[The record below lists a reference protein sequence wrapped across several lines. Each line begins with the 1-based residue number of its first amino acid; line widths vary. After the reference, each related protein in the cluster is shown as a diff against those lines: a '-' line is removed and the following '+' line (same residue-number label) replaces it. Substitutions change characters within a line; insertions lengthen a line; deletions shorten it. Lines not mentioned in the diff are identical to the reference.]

1 MLKKV
6 LIGFVVGSAIIVASF
21 KLIFK
26 IPVQPNL
33 VTSSPSISNDVYSCY
48 QNPKPHAIDVS
59 SGLKVTVWN
68 IYKQNRENWRTTLNS
83 LTNES
88 QLVLLQEASMS
99 EDMRKWIRSGLWG
112 SNRVNAFEALNESAG
127 VLNLATHLPI
137 EACAYTHEEPWLQLP
152 KSALWSRYQLS
163 NGQQLAVVNIHAVN
177 FTFGTE
183 DYLQQLSALTSAL
196 REYRGPVIFAG
207 DFNSWS
213 EARFEVLQKALGEV
227 GLAEVAFTPDNR
239 TQFVTG
245 LVLDH
250 IFYRGLTVRNAKAPE
265 TDASDHNP
273 MLVTFDLNDN
283 REQDAELLLN

>member
-1 MLKKV
+1 MLKKIM
-6 LIGFVVGSAIIVASF
+6 IGFVVSSVLVIASF

-33 VTSSPSISNDVYSCY
+33 VTNSPTISNDVYSCY
-48 QNPKPHAIDVS
+48 QNPNPVAIDVS
-59 SGLKVTVWN
+59 AGLKVTVWN
-68 IYKQNRENWRTTLNS
+68 IYKQNRENWRPTLNS

-99 EDMRKWIRSGLWG
+99 EDMQSWITSGLWG
-112 SNRVNAFEALNESAG
+112 SNRVNAFEALNQSAG
-127 VLNLATHLPI
+127 VLNLASHLPI

-163 NGQQLAVVNIHAVN
+163 NGQQLAVINIHAVN

-183 DYLQQLSALTSAL
+183 DYLQQLSALTSTL

-213 EARFEVLQKALGEV
+213 EARFEVLQQALEEV
-227 GLAEVAFTPDNR
+227 GLSEVAFSPDHR

-250 IFYRGLTVRNAKAPE
+250 IFYRGLSVRNAKAPE

-273 MLVTFDLNDN
+273 MQVTFDV
-283 REQDAELLLN
+283 Q

>member
-6 LIGFVVGSAIIVASF
+6 LFGFVVGSALVFASF

-26 IPVQPNL
+26 IPAQPNL
-33 VTSSPSISNDVYSCY
+33 VTHSPTISNDVYSCY
-48 QNPKPHAIDVS
+48 QNPLPQAIDVS
-59 SGLKVTVWN
+59 NGLNVTVWN
-68 IYKQNRENWRTTLNS
+68 IYKQNRDNWRSALNA

-99 EDMRKWIRSGLWG
+99 EEMQSWITSGLWG
-112 SNRVNAFEALNESAG
+112 SNRVNAFEAFNQSAG
-127 VLNLATHLPI
+127 VLNLASHLPI

-163 NGQQLAVVNIHAVN
+163 NGEQLAVVNIHAVN
-177 FTFGTE
+177 FTLGTE
-183 DYLQQLSALTSAL
+183 DYVQQLSALTSTL
-196 REYRGPVIFAG
+196 REYRGPIIFAG

-213 EARFEVLQKALGEV
+213 EARFDALQKALNEV
-227 GLAEVAFTPDNR
+227 GLAEVAFSPDHR

-265 TDASDHNP
+265 SDASDHNP
-273 MLVTFDLNDN
+273 MQVTFDV
-283 REQDAELLLN
+283 Q

>member
-6 LIGFVVGSAIIVASF
+6 LFGFVVGSVITIASF

-33 VTSSPSISNDVYSCY
+33 VTSSPTISNDLYSCY
-48 QNPKPHAIDVS
+48 QNPQPQAIDVS
-59 SGLKVTVWN
+59 SGLNVTVWN
-68 IYKQNRENWRTTLNS
+68 IYKQNRENWRSALNS
-83 LTNES
+83 LTHES

-99 EDMRKWIRSGLWG
+99 NEMQSWITSGLWG

-127 VLNLATHLPI
+127 VLNLASHLPI

-163 NGQQLAVVNIHAVN
+163 NGAQLAVVNIHAVN

-183 DYLQQLSALTSAL
+183 DYLQQLSTLTSAL
-196 REYRGPVIFAG
+196 REYQGPVIFAG

-227 GLAEVAFTPDNR
+227 GLAEVAFNPDHR

-250 IFYRGLTVRNAKAPE
+250 IFYRGLTVRNAKAPK

-273 MLVTFDLNDN
+273 MLVTFEVD
-283 REQDAELLLN
+283 